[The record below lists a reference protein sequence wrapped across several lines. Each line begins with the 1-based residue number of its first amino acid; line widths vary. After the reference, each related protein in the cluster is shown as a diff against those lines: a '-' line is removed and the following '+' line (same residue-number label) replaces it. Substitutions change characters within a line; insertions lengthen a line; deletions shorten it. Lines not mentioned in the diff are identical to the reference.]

1 MPVRVAHTS
10 KVTVDSAAADLH
22 HQLGDAANSLVI
34 YFASSSYPQAEL
46 SAALHGVLG
55 ADHTIGCSTSG
66 EIITGALMKRS
77 VVAMALSADDSGPVA
92 VQMVKDIHDRA
103 ALERALD
110 RLGKQLGTP
119 VRDVDPARHVGIV
132 LMDGLSRGEER
143 FLDALGDLTDLPF
156 VGGSAGDDLDF
167 VQTWVTLDGR
177 AISGGAVL
185 AVMQPPRGFEI
196 IKTQSFVESG
206 ARLVP
211 TKVDEEHRV
220 VLEFDGKPAAEAY
233 AAAIGSTP
241 SELATR
247 WISHPL
253 GLMAGADP
261 FVRSPQQVTD
271 AGVAFYCA
279 MKAGTPLSVL
289 TSTDIVADTR
299 SALGT
304 ALKKPASG
312 LINFNCILRTLDLES
327 RGQQQAYGEVFNV
340 VPTVGF
346 STYGEAYVGHVNQ
359 TATMLLLR

>member
-1 MPVRVAHTS
+1 MPVRVAHTA

-34 YFASSSYPQAEL
+34 YFASSSYPQGEL
-46 SAALHGVLG
+46 AAALHGVLG
-55 ADHTIGCSTSG
+55 ATHTLGCSTSG
-66 EIITGALMKRS
+66 EIITGALKKRS
-77 VVAMALSADDSGPVA
+77 VVAMALSAEDSGPVA
-92 VQMVKDIHDRA
+92 VKMVKDLHDRA
-103 ALERALD
+103 ALERALAS
-110 RLGKQLGTP
+110 LGDQLGTP
-119 VRDVDPARHVGIV
+119 LRDVDPATHAGIV

-177 AISGGAVL
+177 ATTGGAVL
-185 AVMQPPRGFEI
+185 AVFQPPRGFEI
-196 IKTQSFVESG
+196 IKTQSFVQSG

-211 TKVDEEHRV
+211 TKVDEEQRV
-220 VLEFDGKPAAEAY
+220 VLEFDGKPAADAY
-233 AAAIGSTP
+233 AAAIGSSP
-241 SELATR
+241 AELSTK

-253 GLMAGADP
+253 GLMAGNEP

-279 MKAGTPLSVL
+279 MKEGTPLSVL

-299 SALGT
+299 RVLDT
-304 ALKKPASG
+304 ALQRPASG
-312 LINFNCILRTLDLES
+312 LINFNCILRTLDLEA
-327 RGQQQAYGEVFNV
+327 RGQHDAYGKVFNG